1 MKHKQYDILADLLK
15 GIGIISVVIGHSG
28 GFIPTK
34 LGSSVTA
41 FVFLYYLMVFFFVA
55 GMTFHPKKYPD
66 PYVYIGR
73 QLKSTAPLFIGYNLL
88 FLAAHNLFARF
99 HVVDIEPFTKNDFII
114 QGISIFAFKYT
125 EVLTGALWFVP
136 MFLFARSL
144 FAIGF
149 QHAEK
154 FSCKWISHAVV
165 LLVTGALGLYTSS
178 CGMCLH
184 FALQTALLGIPVIY
198 LGYWFQQNRET
209 LIRFANPLTCLVS
222 MSLLG
227 VFVYMKIGHIDLAN
241 NQIISV
247 YWFYPITILGIIF
260 CVSLAESIRSAKW
273 VANVV
278 AHAGSISFHIMALHF
293 AVFKCFDLFVG
304 KFMGIELE
312 ARMRFPYTF
321 DRIGWLYTILGIGIP
336 ALWVY
341 LLRIARNKFH
351 TK

>member
-41 FVFLYYLMVFFFVA
+41 FVYLYHLMVFFFVA

-136 MFLFARSL
+136 MFLFSRSL
-144 FAIGF
+144 FAI
-149 QHAEK
+149 
-154 FSCKWISHAVV
+154 
-165 LLVTGALGLYTSS
+165 
-178 CGMCLH
+178 
-184 FALQTALLGIPVIY
+184 
-198 LGYWFQQNRET
+198 
-209 LIRFANPLTCLVS
+209 
-222 MSLLG
+222 
-227 VFVYMKIGHIDLAN
+227 
-241 NQIISV
+241 
-247 YWFYPITILGIIF
+247 
-260 CVSLAESIRSAKW
+260 
-273 VANVV
+273 
-278 AHAGSISFHIMALHF
+278 
-293 AVFKCFDLFVG
+293 
-304 KFMGIELE
+304 
-312 ARMRFPYTF
+312 
-321 DRIGWLYTILGIGIP
+321 
-336 ALWVY
+336 
-341 LLRIARNKFH
+341 
-351 TK
+351 